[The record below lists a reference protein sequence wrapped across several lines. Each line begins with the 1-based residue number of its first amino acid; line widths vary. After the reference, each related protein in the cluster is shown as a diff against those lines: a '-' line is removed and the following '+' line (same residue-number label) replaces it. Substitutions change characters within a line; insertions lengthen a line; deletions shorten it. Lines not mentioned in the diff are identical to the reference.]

1 MFFAQAEL
9 LHEARERSASR
20 GVRSSAALAEGAG
33 RMLLPSDSIGEES
46 GHAAVSS
53 GAAGASSGAGADHA
67 GGAVADE
74 DADFEADE
82 AAGIHVDTTGRE
94 DATIDAV
101 TETGREDAAGSS
113 LADPVDGAQ
122 EQPATGTASALTAEG
137 LSAWQVDE
145 SRAEKLIAA
154 AWGSEGDHRP
164 GVGSADPGSGQ
175 SASPQTGAPPPA
187 SSSSSGTRHA
197 AGSSAAS
204 STGDLKP
211 GTAPP
216 AAAPVDPIIAPAPVG
231 AFALRVAE
239 AGATRGATTG
249 AVSSGDG
256 VEESAAPDEFG
267 SAPDDAD
274 DAAAE
279 PEGSA
284 LGTQLDLSQ
293 FAGMA
298 GAAAGGAGS
307 EEEDSGSDGS
317 DLGESGDEEEAGV
330 AGEGLRMMDE
340 AISED

>member
-101 TETGREDAAGSS
+101 PDAAGTS

-154 AWGSEGDHRP
+154 AWGSGRDHRP

-175 SASPQTGAPPPA
+175 SASPQTGAPPAA

-204 STGDLKP
+204 STDDHKP

-239 AGATRGATTG
+239 AGAIRGASTG

-256 VEESAAPDEFG
+256 VEESAGPDEFG